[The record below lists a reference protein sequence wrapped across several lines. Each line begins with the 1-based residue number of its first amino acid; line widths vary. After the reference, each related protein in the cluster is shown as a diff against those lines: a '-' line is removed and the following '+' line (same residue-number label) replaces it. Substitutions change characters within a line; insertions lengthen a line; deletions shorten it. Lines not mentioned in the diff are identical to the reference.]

1 VRSVF
6 QPQAR
11 LLGRAGGFVSNRS
24 FSMLSLMT
32 NINVPELT
40 DIHRVSNEGAFGFR
54 RTPQA
59 TFSGLSFS
67 YSARLASDVSQRST
81 ACCMLSQN

>member
-1 VRSVF
+1 MNSSAVAFAPVFRFSTPSVLAMPMLIGETF
-6 QPQAR
+6 LPTQE
-11 LLGRAGGFVSNRS
+11 RAS
-24 FSMLSLMT
+24 
-32 NINVPELT
+32 
-40 DIHRVSNEGAFGFR
+40 
-54 RTPQA
+54 QA